1 MYNIDIDYSNDHCND
16 IEFNYSKIYKLLK
29 SINANKAPGPD
40 GIDGKVL
47 KACCRSLAYPLSLL
61 FRLSYN
67 TGHIPG
73 DWKTANVVPVHK
85 KGDKG
90 SVENY
95 RPISLTSLVMK
106 IFEKV
111 IRDELLAKCE
121 NKLNQFQHGFL
132 PSKSCTTQMIPFAD
146 SLSISLN
153 DRVRCDVVYF
163 DFSKAF
169 DSVNHDIILWKLKHQ
184 FEIDGRLLKF
194 IVNYLQH
201 RSQCVVI
208 NGEKSSLQP
217 VTSGVPQGS
226 ILGPLFFVLF
236 INDMTDC
243 VSEGTNIALYADDTK
258 IWRNIQTWQ
267 DHLTLQDDID
277 KLYKWSYAN
286 KMNFHPKKCKVLTVA
301 VEQSLHCA
309 SDWKPFPFQA
319 FYYNLNDT
327 ELEFVNNETDLGVMM
342 TSTLNYN
349 EHSLK
354 LYSKA
359 SSRLGLLKR
368 ALHFVNDQKQKR
380 AFYLA
385 IVRSLF
391 EHCSVVWRPTAET
404 SIRKLENIQRR
415 AVKWILSEEGHH
427 YNDLEYT
434 MRLRDLDLLP
444 LDRKFEYTDLLV
456 FHKVYY
462 NLSVNELPVYLKPL
476 NEEDTVSRLRS
487 VIKPPSH
494 LTDQEGIHKLSN
506 MRANQVDKLA
516 LKCSVKASSPAFKS
530 SFFFRTHLLWNVL
543 PTEIKEISA
552 PGEFETK
559 LKHHMWDVILDPH

>member
-1 MYNIDIDYSNDHCND
+1 
-16 IEFNYSKIYKLLK
+16 
-29 SINANKAPGPD
+29 
-40 GIDGKVL
+40 
-47 KACCRSLAYPLSLL
+47 
-61 FRLSYN
+61 
-67 TGHIPG
+67 
-73 DWKTANVVPVHK
+73 
-85 KGDKG
+85 
-90 SVENY
+90 
-95 RPISLTSLVMK
+95 
-106 IFEKV
+106 
-111 IRDELLAKCE
+111 
-121 NKLNQFQHGFL
+121 
-132 PSKSCTTQMIPFAD
+132 
-146 SLSISLN
+146 
-153 DRVRCDVVYF
+153 
-163 DFSKAF
+163 
-169 DSVNHDIILWKLKHQ
+169 
-184 FEIDGRLLKF
+184 
-194 IVNYLQH
+194 
-201 RSQCVVI
+201 
-208 NGEKSSLQP
+208 
-217 VTSGVPQGS
+217 
-226 ILGPLFFVLF
+226 
-236 INDMTDC
+236 
-243 VSEGTNIALYADDTK
+243 
-258 IWRNIQTWQ
+258 
-267 DHLTLQDDID
+267 
-277 KLYKWSYAN
+277 
-286 KMNFHPKKCKVLTVA
+286 
-301 VEQSLHCA
+301 
-309 SDWKPFPFQA
+309 
-319 FYYNLNDT
+319 
-327 ELEFVNNETDLGVMM
+327 MM

-368 ALHFVNDQKQKR
+368 ALHFVKDQKQKR

-415 AVKWILSEEGHH
+415 AVKWILSEEGQH

-434 MRLRDLDLLP
+434 KRLNDLDILP

-462 NLSVNELPVYLKPL
+462 KLSVNELPVYLKPL
-476 NEEDTVSRLRS
+476 DEEDTVSRLRS

-543 PTEIKEISA
+543 PTEIKEIST